1 MLNLS
6 LLVSTVFTGSKLVL
20 KLPFCFS
27 VHSTSVLLWI
37 ISHSC
42 VWCTWGFLFLTSD
55 LFTRHSPR
63 RTANFLLPSK
73 KTDQVFLVLI
83 SGIEIFMALAFRQL
97 VHLPPVSSWYQYQRV
112 LISNLQTLNSI
123 YYSNHIVLFFPFFF
137 LLYCSN
143 FELPLCFGTCTF
155 SVLGLF
161 FSDACKNSWYN
172 FIQHFQKFEVGRTII
187 YFISI
192 CHIHDSITVKPTT
205 VALILA
211 VQVAKPSMHSP

>member
-1 MLNLS
+1 M
-6 LLVSTVFTGSKLVL
+6 G
-20 KLPFCFS
+20 
-27 VHSTSVLLWI
+27 
-37 ISHSC
+37 
-42 VWCTWGFLFLTSD
+42 
-55 LFTRHSPR
+55 
-63 RTANFLLPSK
+63 
-73 KTDQVFLVLI
+73 VLI
-83 SGIEIFMALAFRQL
+83 SHRWSVYQAPPQEDCKLPAAFQKDRPGFSGPYLRNRQIFMALVFRQL

-123 YYSNHIVLFFPFFF
+123 YYSNHIVLFFLFFF

-143 FELPLCFGTCTF
+143 FELPLYFGTCTF

-192 CHIHDSITVKPTT
+192 CHIHDSITMKPTT